1 MREIVAG
8 IHTWSVFN
16 EEKGL
21 DFNGHLVVN
30 DDGCVLVDP
39 PPMGPRELEAMERL
53 GPPTAVVI
61 TNRHHTRDAMAAAAR
76 WRIRIL
82 MHDLDADWIP
92 AAARLGGTY
101 RDGEHLPGGL
111 LVVAL
116 QDQKSPGESALL
128 CRRSDA
134 IILGDA
140 LIGRPEGQLNLLPP
154 EKYADVERARR
165 GLRRL
170 LEHPFEAVLVGDG
183 APLVAGGR
191 RAVEE
196 FLARG

>member
-82 MHDLDADWIP
+82 MH
-92 AAARLGGTY
+92 
-101 RDGEHLPGGL
+101 
-111 LVVAL
+111 
-116 QDQKSPGESALL
+116 
-128 CRRSDA
+128 
-134 IILGDA
+134 
-140 LIGRPEGQLNLLPP
+140 
-154 EKYADVERARR
+154 
-165 GLRRL
+165 
-170 LEHPFEAVLVGDG
+170 
-183 APLVAGGR
+183 
-191 RAVEE
+191 
-196 FLARG
+196 